1 MWIGLAVGIY
11 GLTQAIFQ
19 IPFGVVSDRV
29 GRRKAIVV
37 GLSLFALGSFVA
49 GEASSIWFLLAGRAL
64 QGAGAVASV
73 LIAFA
78 ADLTRPVAR
87 TRAMAFLGG
96 AIGVSFGVGFVVGPY
111 ASVRIGEPALFTI
124 TGVLTLLAIIWVLLW
139 LPDLPTKEKARPIT
153 LAAAVDVLRRR
164 ELVLLN
170 LGTMTVHLALTCMFV
185 VVPIELDKA
194 LDRSWQWLVYLPV
207 TATALMIMVFA
218 ARRADR
224 PGWSRPVLRVGTTLL
239 ALACIALAVL
249 PKTSLMTLS
258 AGILLFTWGIAF
270 CEPVLPA
277 LLTRY
282 VPDDMRGTAAGVFN
296 VHQFAG
302 AFLGGLGGGLAL
314 SFGPRTMFV
323 VLAVALLV
331 WTLVSF
337 YIPPPF
343 RVERAR
349 RRRERKLNTP
359 DDESQ
364 PVTP

>member
-1 MWIGLAVGIY
+1 M
-11 GLTQAIFQ
+11 
-19 IPFGVVSDRV
+19 
-29 GRRKAIVV
+29 
-37 GLSLFALGSFVA
+37 
-49 GEASSIWFLLAGRAL
+49 
-64 QGAGAVASV
+64 ASV

-96 AIGVSFGVGFVVGPY
+96 AIGLSFGVGFVVGPY

-124 TGVLTLLAIIWVLLW
+124 TGVLSLLAIIYVLLW
-139 LPDLPTKEKARPIT
+139 LPDVPVKEGSKPIT
-153 LAAAVDVLRRR
+153 LAATLDVLRRR

-194 LDRSWQWLVYLPV
+194 VDRAWQWLVYLPV

-224 PGWSRPVLRVGTTLL
+224 PGWSRPVLRVGTSLL
-239 ALACIALAVL
+239 ALACLVLAIL
-249 PKTSLMTLS
+249 PKTSLYTLS

-282 VPDDMRGTAAGVFN
+282 VPDEMRGTAAGVFN

-302 AFLGGLGGGLAL
+302 AFLGGIVGGLAL

-323 VLAVALLV
+323 ALAVALV
-331 WTLVSF
+331 SWTMISF
-337 YIPPPF
+337 RIPAPF

-349 RRRERKLNTP
+349 RRRERDLRHP